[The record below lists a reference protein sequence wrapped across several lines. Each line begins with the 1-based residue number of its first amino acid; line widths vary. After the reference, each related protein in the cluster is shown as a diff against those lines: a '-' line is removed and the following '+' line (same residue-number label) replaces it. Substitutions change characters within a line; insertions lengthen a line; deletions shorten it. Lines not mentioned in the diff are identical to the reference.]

1 MVNNSTKAIVVRDMG
16 RTTKSVT
23 SNGIKNV
30 NYNYS
35 ITNRQGIIKKCKTT
49 YDKSF
54 DRSYDNIK
62 NRLR

>member
-54 DRSYDNIK
+54 DR
-62 NRLR
+62 